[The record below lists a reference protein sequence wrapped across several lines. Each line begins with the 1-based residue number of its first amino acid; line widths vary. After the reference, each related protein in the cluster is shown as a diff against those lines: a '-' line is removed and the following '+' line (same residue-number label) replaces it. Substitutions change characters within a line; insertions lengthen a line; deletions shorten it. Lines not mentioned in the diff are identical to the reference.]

1 MTAVAAEA
9 AVVVDN
15 SRETS
20 GETSLWHGAAAGAA
34 ARVDP
39 LLRRIRGLT
48 RFDRV
53 SCGRWLN
60 PLATYLPSTHA
71 VQHRP
76 FSSGHVPQRRRAIRH
91 ELVKGEK
98 DRRGEGSG
106 GYKPP
111 AAMRRRSSIHVLL
124 DHAASP

>member
-1 MTAVAAEA
+1 MRCQE
-9 AVVVDN
+9 
-15 SRETS
+15 
-20 GETSLWHGAAAGAA
+20 
-34 ARVDP
+34 
-39 LLRRIRGLT
+39 
-48 RFDRV
+48 DRP
-53 SCGRWLN
+53 SPPN

-111 AAMRRRSSIHVLL
+111 AARHPVKAGQTP
-124 DHAASP
+124 DPP

>member
-39 LLRRIRGLT
+39 LTDTNTKI
-48 RFDRV
+48 
-53 SCGRWLN
+53 
-60 PLATYLPSTHA
+60 
-71 VQHRP
+71 
-76 FSSGHVPQRRRAIRH
+76 QRKS
-91 ELVKGEK
+91 KGSY
-98 DRRGEGSG
+98 GV
-106 GYKPP
+106 
-111 AAMRRRSSIHVLL
+111 IF
-124 DHAASP
+124 